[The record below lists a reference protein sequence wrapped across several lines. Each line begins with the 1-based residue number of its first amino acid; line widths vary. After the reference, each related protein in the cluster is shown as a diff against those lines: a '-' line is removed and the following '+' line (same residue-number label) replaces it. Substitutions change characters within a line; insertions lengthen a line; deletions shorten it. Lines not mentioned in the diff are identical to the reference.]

1 MTPRK
6 IWLLCETILAEA
18 GAPAP
23 RPVTRAVIALVITNP
38 LVAEPS
44 ASLELLIDL
53 GLDLAQRYYPRA
65 ISLLPQPAVAYG
77 KSAIVGIAG
86 DLEHGAAVMHPKLG
100 KGMRSAVGGG
110 EAIIPS
116 TVKVA
121 SAGSRIDVPLG
132 NKDNVW
138 SFNELDTITIGIEDS
153 PRPDEILIVLAASDG
168 GRPNPRIGPG
178 RLAI

>member
-77 KSAIVGIAG
+77 KSAIVGG
-86 DLEHGAAVMHPKLG
+86 VCGQ
-100 KGMRSAVGGG
+100 
-110 EAIIPS
+110 
-116 TVKVA
+116 
-121 SAGSRIDVPLG
+121 
-132 NKDNVW
+132 
-138 SFNELDTITIGIEDS
+138 
-153 PRPDEILIVLAASDG
+153 PD
-168 GRPNPRIGPG
+168 
-178 RLAI
+178 